1 MRIDERKVNG
11 HVLVDSIDSV
21 DGFQILVESAGAK
34 RVRGDLDLAPAIV
47 AALLNRV
54 LTDSAVPFVRF
65 YIAMASE
72 TTKAVLLY
80 PAYTYDTTAKTIA
93 IDIGAID
100 TGKQLRIALDT
111 GVIKIIG
118 GK

>member
-11 HVLVDSIDSV
+11 HVLVDS
-21 DGFQILVESAGAK
+21 
-34 RVRGDLDLAPAIV
+34 
-47 AALLNRV
+47 
-54 LTDSAVPFVRF
+54 
-65 YIAMASE
+65 
-72 TTKAVLLY
+72 
-80 PAYTYDTTAKTIA
+80 
-93 IDIGAID
+93 ID